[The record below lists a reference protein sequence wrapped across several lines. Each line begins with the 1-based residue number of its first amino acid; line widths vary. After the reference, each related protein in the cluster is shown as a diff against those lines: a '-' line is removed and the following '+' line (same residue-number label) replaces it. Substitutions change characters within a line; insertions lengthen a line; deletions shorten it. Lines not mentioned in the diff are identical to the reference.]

1 MDQFQKIA
9 GNKEYD
15 WYLDSSR
22 AEPLVAQPDM
32 FYRNFTYNALK
43 DHLYHIDVDCV
54 LFNKKG
60 QIVAIREEIK
70 GIDNVI
76 TPYKKDKLSEIA
88 LRLGVSFY
96 IVNWDKLKGVQV
108 TDVFHGTTRFQTW
121 QEHER
126 WLRDLKYSTSPK
138 TTPHSEACDCN
149 QCILDP
155 NTWIHDSL
163 F

>member
-1 MDQFQKIA
+1 MDQFQQIT
-9 GNKEYD
+9 GNKKSH

-76 TPYKKDKLSEIA
+76 TPYKKDKLSEISM
-88 LRLGVSFY
+88 RLDAPFY
-96 IVNWDKLKGVQV
+96 IVNWDKNRGVVV
-108 TDVFHGTTRFQTW
+108 TNVFSGATKFQTW
-121 QEHER
+121 QEHEK
-126 WLRDLKYSTSPK
+126 WLRDLKYTKPLNA
-138 TTPHSEACDCN
+138 TPHSDCCECN
-149 QCILDP
+149 QCIHNLK
-155 NTWIHDSL
+155 T
-163 F
+163 

>member
-1 MDQFQKIA
+1 MGEFTTS
-9 GNKEYD
+9 NKSEKD
-15 WYLDSSR
+15 WYLNSSR

-88 LRLGVSFY
+88 MRLGVPFY
-96 IVNWDKLKGVQV
+96 IVNWDKSRGVQV
-108 TDVFHGTTRFQTW
+108 TDVFRDTTKFQTW
-121 QEHER
+121 QEHAI
-126 WLRDLKYSTSPK
+126 WLRDLKYSTPPNA
-138 TTPHSEACDCN
+138 TPHSGCCDCS
-149 QCILDP
+149 QCIPDLK
-155 NTWIHDSL
+155 T
-163 F
+163 